1 MPILLSPVKGR
12 SDHAGIT
19 PVADLDERLDLEPSY
34 PGVVADAGA
43 PLVMRD
49 RAVRERITR
58 FIEQNL
64 GSNELTPR
72 MICRHI
78 GVSRTQL
85 YRLFADSSGV
95 ARYIRTR
102 RLLKAR
108 ATLISSADGVA
119 NVAHACGFSSHA
131 HFSRVFKRHFGYTPW
146 QCALEG
152 RSQLITAGL
161 IR

>member
-1 MPILLSPVKGR
+1 MPRVLSLEDLSADSAR
-12 SDHAGIT
+12 AASDAG
-19 PVADLDERLDLEPSY
+19 LDEPLHLEPSY
-34 PGVVADAGA
+34 PDVVTGVSEP
-43 PLVMRD
+43 PLLVRE

-58 FIEQNL
+58 FIEQHL
-64 GSNELTPR
+64 GLNDLSPR

-108 ATLISSADGVA
+108 ATLMSSAECIA

-146 QCALEG
+146 QCAVQG
-152 RSQLITAGL
+152 RSQLAARG
-161 IR
+161 